1 MRKITRT
8 VVTKEIYEMIKEQI
22 LQHKLEPGEKI
33 NIDQLAREL
42 EVSNIP
48 IRESL
53 SRLAAEGL
61 VMAVPY
67 KGMFVTHMSLKELDD
82 IFELRQ
88 SLEPLAL
95 RKAFHSLP
103 KAEIQK
109 VLKKWQNSTLPHDQS
124 FKEALKIIAAMNED
138 VHGLYLDR
146 CGNDTL
152 YQMVHQF
159 IERIQRYL
167 LVLLPELQIDILSQE
182 WKEHLEVLAA
192 LGEGDLEQAL
202 VSLEQHLNNSRI
214 RTSALFE
221 DSQH

>member
-1 MRKITRT
+1 
-8 VVTKEIYEMIKEQI
+8 
-22 LQHKLEPGEKI
+22 
-33 NIDQLAREL
+33 
-42 EVSNIP
+42 
-48 IRESL
+48 
-53 SRLAAEGL
+53 
-61 VMAVPY
+61 
-67 KGMFVTHMSLKELDD
+67 
-82 IFELRQ
+82 
-88 SLEPLAL
+88 
-95 RKAFHSLP
+95 
-103 KAEIQK
+103 
-109 VLKKWQNSTLPHDQS
+109 
-124 FKEALKIIAAMNED
+124 MNED

-192 LGEGDLEQAL
+192 LGEGNLDQAL

>member
-22 LQHKLEPGEKI
+22 LQHQLEPGEKI

-53 SRLAAEGL
+53 SRLVAEGL

-67 KGMFVTHMSLKELDD
+67 KGMFVTHMSLKELND

-103 KAEIQK
+103 KAEIHK
-109 VLKKWQNSTLPHDQS
+109 VLKKWQNSTL
-124 FKEALKIIAAMNED
+124 
-138 VHGLYLDR
+138 
-146 CGNDTL
+146 
-152 YQMVHQF
+152 
-159 IERIQRYL
+159 
-167 LVLLPELQIDILSQE
+167 
-182 WKEHLEVLAA
+182 
-192 LGEGDLEQAL
+192 
-202 VSLEQHLNNSRI
+202 
-214 RTSALFE
+214 
-221 DSQH
+221 